1 MTLSLL
7 QLQGFNY
14 FAITDAFNTLTCSFW
29 GDICLERIFFFHRG
43 IQGETDIRINALP
56 VPWKLYYK
64 DILIWLVQIWTDIS
78 GRN

>member
-29 GDICLERIFFFHRG
+29 GDICLEQIFFSIMAFKG
-43 IQGETDIRINALP
+43 KQILGSMLS
-56 VPWKLYYK
+56 LYLESYIIK
-64 DILIWLVQIWTDIS
+64 IF
-78 GRN
+78 